1 MKLRR
6 SRSRRRRWIDDR
18 VLDAR
23 AAVWVSRLMWRMW
36 VAPAVRR
43 R

>member
-6 SRSRRRRWIDDR
+6 SRGTRWIDDR
-18 VLDAR
+18 LLDAR

-36 VAPAVRR
+36 VVTAVRR